1 MTNDKQL
8 AVKMA
13 IDLWNSRLKA
23 TDEMINALT
32 DEQLQK
38 EVSPG
43 RNRGVYILGHL
54 TAVHDWMLPQL
65 GFGKQL
71 HPELDEIFIK
81 QPDKAV
87 KEISSVKDL
96 RNNWKNVNTKL
107 NDHFNKVQA
116 EEWFERHTL
125 VSPEDFEKAPNR
137 N

>member
-1 MTNDKQL
+1 
-8 AVKMA
+8 
-13 IDLWNSRLKA
+13 
-23 TDEMINALT
+23 
-32 DEQLQK
+32 
-38 EVSPG
+38 
-43 RNRGVYILGHL
+43 
-54 TAVHDWMLPQL
+54 MLPQL

-137 N
+137 NKLNLLMGRTVHLASHLGQLVFLKN